1 MAHGSVGLSNRKSS
15 ARDAINA
22 LAKNVQLGVT
32 KEGKI
37 LCVLGDEFANIRF
50 TVEQKI
56 ILQAAEQIMKHVE
69 AEKAKQNDATANPL
83 AVGG

>member
-1 MAHGSVGLSNRKSS
+1 MGQHGKLGARKRRLKQPQII

-50 TVEQKI
+50 TVEQK
-56 ILQAAEQIMKHVE
+56 
-69 AEKAKQNDATANPL
+69 NYTPSGRANYETCR
-83 AVGG
+83 GRES